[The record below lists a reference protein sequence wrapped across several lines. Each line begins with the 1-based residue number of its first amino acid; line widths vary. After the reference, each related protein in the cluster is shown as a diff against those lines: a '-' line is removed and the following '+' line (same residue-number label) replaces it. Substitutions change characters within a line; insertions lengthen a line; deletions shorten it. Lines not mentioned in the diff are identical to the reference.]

1 MAPQPSRG
9 EIWVTDLDPTRGHEQ
24 AGVRPVL
31 IVSNDTFNHGPANM
45 VIVTPLTRTGRN
57 IPMHVA
63 IDPPEGG
70 VRERSYLLCDNTRAV
85 SKERLKG
92 QPWGRV
98 SQITLSLVEDYLA
111 ILLDLP
117 AARRFT

>member
-1 MAPQPSRG
+1 MAVQPSRG
-9 EIWVTDLDPTRGHEQ
+9 EIWLTDRDPTRGHEQ

-31 IVSNDTFNHGPANM
+31 IVSNDIFNHGLANM
-45 VIVTPLTRTGRN
+45 VWIVPLTRTGRR
-57 IPMHVA
+57 IPYHVA

-70 VRERSYLLCDNTRAV
+70 VRERSYILCDNLRSI

-92 QPWGRV
+92 PPWGIV
-98 SQITLSLVEDYLA
+98 SRATLDTVADYLA

-117 AARRFT
+117 GVRSGG